1 MDTDVQL
8 SERDRSP
15 RPPEGEE
22 QGSRSTRFRA
32 SPAASARAARA
43 WLRGGGPMRRA
54 GVLLTLC
61 LVFMLLL
68 SSYVVQPFLIPSGS
82 MENTLRVGDRVLV
95 NKLAYA
101 FGNEPQRGDVVVFD
115 GTGSFVQDAP
125 AENAVAAL
133 IRKGASSVGL
143 MGPAATVYIKRVV
156 GVGGD
161 RITCCDARG
170 RLQINGR
177 SVDENF
183 LYPGDVPSRVPFD
196 VVVPKGKLWVM
207 GDHRGDSRD
216 SRDHLGEPGG
226 GMVPVSRVVGRA
238 DWIGW
243 PFGRMSTLERP
254 GAYARV
260 PEPHEAAG
268 HGGKPAAWGGA
279 RGGAWGGT
287 WGSARGGA
295 WSPARGGDQPPA
307 GPDRAAQPA
316 GPPGQPEGP
325 AGRAGRPGG

>member
-15 RPPEGEE
+15 RPAEGAE
-22 QGSRSTRFRA
+22 QGSRSSRFPA
-32 SPAASARAARA
+32 SPAAWAKAARA
-43 WLRGGGPMRRA
+43 WLRGGGPLRRA

-61 LVFMLLL
+61 LVFLLLL

-95 NKLAYA
+95 NKLAYS
-101 FGNEPQRGDVVVFD
+101 FGGKPERGDVVVFD
-115 GTGSFVQDAP
+115 GTDSFLHDVP
-125 AENAVAAL
+125 AENPAAAL

-170 RLQINGR
+170 RLQINGHP
-177 SVDENF
+177 VDEGF
-183 LYPGDVPSRVPFD
+183 LYPGDAPSRVPFD
-196 VVVPKGKLWVM
+196 VVVPEGKLWVM

-243 PFGRMSTLERP
+243 PFGRMTELKRP
-254 GAYARV
+254 DVYARV
-260 PEPHEAAG
+260 PEADASAG
-268 HGGKPAAWGGA
+268 HTG
-279 RGGAWGGT
+279 R
-287 WGSARGGA
+287 
-295 WSPARGGDQPPA
+295 
-307 GPDRAAQPA
+307 
-316 GPPGQPEGP
+316 P
-325 AGRAGRPGG
+325 AGRSGRPGG